1 MTSPSPDIDVRRI
14 RDFATT
20 PNAAVAALATRMD
33 DALAGAADFLDDNSP
48 EAQVARLRAE
58 AARLPVDPTLLPLI
72 DGVPDEAAITAPVP
86 EVRATTEERFKDF
99 AVNGIT
105 HVVIS

>member
-1 MTSPSPDIDVRRI
+1 
-14 RDFATT
+14 
-20 PNAAVAALATRMD
+20 MD
-33 DALAGAADFLDDNSP
+33 DTLPGPADFLDDNSP
-48 EAQVARLRAE
+48 EAQVARMRAD

-72 DGVPDEAAITAPVP
+72 DEVPDDAAINAPVP

-99 AVNGIT
+99 DIDGIT